1 MDENQSTEQQPVQQ
15 QANLSL
21 QDLLLVTQIIQVS
34 SQRGAFRADE
44 LSNVGGLY
52 DRIIAFLKASGA
64 LVENTQPAQTDNE
77 STGEQNA

>member
-64 LVENTQPAQTDNE
+64 LVENTQPVQTDNE

>member
-34 SQRGAFRADE
+34 AQRGAFRADE